1 MNYYVGQNAVFSKTI
16 SESDIYN
23 FAGICGD
30 FNPVHVNAVAA
41 GKSIFEKRIAHGL
54 LGASLIS
61 TVLGMYLPGPGTIYL
76 SQSLEFSSPVYIGDT
91 LSAKVT
97 ITQITEKGRATLDTI
112 VLNQNG
118 KEVITGKATV
128 KLPKH

>member
-54 LGASLIS
+54 LGASLTS